1 LCSNIYLQIFKKNVT
16 AFINASCAYY
26 WTLVRRAMLADFEVE
41 WASESKL
48 ESGWGNWYGVRW
60 TVIGHPV

>member
-1 LCSNIYLQIFKKNVT
+1 
-16 AFINASCAYY
+16 
-26 WTLVRRAMLADFEVE
+26 MLADFEGE
-41 WASESKL
+41 GASESKL